1 MKIGCFGKGDL
12 RSIKGF
18 IDICPLKFKGR
29 GVCVWGGGQEIDK
42 QHMGTISTILSHRNW
57 ENCVS

>member
-29 GVCVWGGGQEIDK
+29 GVCVWGGGA
-42 QHMGTISTILSHRNW
+42 GN
-57 ENCVS
+57 